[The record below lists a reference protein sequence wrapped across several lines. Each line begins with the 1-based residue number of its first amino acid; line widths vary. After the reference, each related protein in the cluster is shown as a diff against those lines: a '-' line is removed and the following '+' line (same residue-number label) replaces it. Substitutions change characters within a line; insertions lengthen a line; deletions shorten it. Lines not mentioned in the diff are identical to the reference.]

1 MIDTVID
8 VERLSA
14 SVGRYSLSLVR
25 SKPAAEDLAQESW
38 SRALPALRE
47 GGGHANPEALL
58 LRVARNVW
66 IDGLRRDAR
75 KAKLMKEAHSE
86 EAAIDRPL
94 LAMELAP
101 VFAALNAFLPKL
113 QRTVFLLRDVLGYSI
128 KETAARL
135 GTSEGAVKAAHV
147 RARRSLALV
156 QGALSREEGPGLPAD
171 ENERIE
177 AHLMADAYARGDIGT
192 LVALAN
198 GEARM
203 QARQMPMQGAASHAA
218 PRNRRAAPTEAMW
231 SAGSL
236 SQAA

>member
-1 MIDTVID
+1 MIDSAADI
-8 VERLSA
+8 ERLSA

-25 SKPAAEDLAQESW
+25 SLPAAEDLAQESW
-38 SRALPALRE
+38 SRALLALRE

-75 KAKLMKEAHSE
+75 KVKLLQEMRPE
-86 EAAIDRPL
+86 EVAIDRPL

-101 VFAALNAFLPKL
+101 VFAALNACLPKL
-113 QRTVFLLRDVLGYSI
+113 QRTVFLLRDVLDYSI
-128 KETAARL
+128 KETAIRL
-135 GTSEGAVKAAHV
+135 GTSEGAVKAALV

-156 QGALSREEGPGLPAD
+156 REALSREEGPTLPAD
-171 ENERIE
+171 EAERIE

-203 QARQMPMQGAASHAA
+203 QARQLAVQGAASRLGHGL
-218 PRNRRAAPTEAMW
+218 RASPPEAILALGMR
-231 SAGSL
+231 
-236 SQAA
+236 QAA